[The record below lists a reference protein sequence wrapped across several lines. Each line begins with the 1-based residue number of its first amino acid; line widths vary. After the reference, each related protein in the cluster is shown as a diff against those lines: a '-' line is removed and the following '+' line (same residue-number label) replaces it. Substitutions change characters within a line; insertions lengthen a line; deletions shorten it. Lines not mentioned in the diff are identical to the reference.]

1 MKNNFYEKYQNLNSK
16 QNIFLGIVSGIID
29 ISLTQPLVYWKVA
42 SQQKLPFTFNP
53 KIFYRGVLTNM
64 CSMSLL
70 TGVQFPLT
78 ALSSKIITKGTTR
91 RLTDNEMIL
100 SGFIGGSLSGIIC
113 APLEL
118 VMIQQQK
125 LGGSLINTSKQIIN
139 KHGFKNHFRGLLT
152 SCGRE
157 GIYTAGYLGLGPV
170 ITRNLDEN
178 YNYSKTTNKI
188 LGAIGGGVFAST
200 LSHPLD
206 TCKTC
211 MQGDINKEKYKSTL
225 QTFTR
230 LTKENGISSLFR
242 GYYWRTGKIIFTVF
256 ILNECK
262 QFLSPLFFPEIF
274 N

>member
-1 MKNNFYEKYQNLNSK
+1 MKNNFDKKYQKLNSK
-16 QNIFLGIVSGIID
+16 QNTFLGIVFGIID
-29 ISLTQPLVYWKVA
+29 VSLTQPLVYWKVA

-53 KIFYRGVLTNM
+53 KIFYRGTFTNM
-64 CSMSLL
+64 FSMSIL
-70 TGVQFPLT
+70 TGLQFPLT
-78 ALSSKIITKGTTR
+78 AISSKIITNGDTG
-91 RLTDNEMIL
+91 RLTDKEIIL
-100 SGFIGGSLSGIIC
+100 SGFIGGSLSGIVC

-118 VMIQQQK
+118 LMIQQQK
-125 LGGSLINTSKQIIN
+125 FGGSLINTSKQIIR
-139 KHGFKNHFRGLLT
+139 KYGFKNHFRGLIT

-170 ITRNLDEN
+170 ITRKLDEN

-188 LGAIGGGVFAST
+188 VGAIGGGTIAST

-211 MQGDINKEKYKSTL
+211 MQGDINKRKYKTTIK
-225 QTFTR
+225 TFIT
-230 LTKENGISSLFR
+230 LTKEYGISSLFR
-242 GYYWRTGKIIFTVF
+242 GYYWRTGKMICTVF